1 MKLEQFAK
9 PHDQNSNQTK
19 SAAFTLI
26 ELLVVIAIIAILA
39 AMLLPALASA
49 KEKAKRTQ
57 CLNNLRQIGLGANLY
72 AGDYNDFVPP
82 GQGYNGHLNPPWVQ
96 NALTTNIVDA
106 MNSYLKIN
114 TNVSASVWT
123 CPDRASGLPYMDT
136 VYNQMIIGYSY
147 MGGIKDVGGTSGWA
161 NLSKSYSPIKLVT
174 SKSYWVLA
182 ADAILKINGQWSS
195 AVANGTSLQAE
206 YGNVPPHT
214 AGGRA
219 AGANEAFVDGSVQ
232 WCNANLMFRFNSYQG
247 ALGKTDVYWYQD
259 SVGFTPQDILRLNG
273 LQLQ

>member
-1 MKLEQFAK
+1 MNATNNVRNERRKERVG
-9 PHDQNSNQTK
+9 
-19 SAAFTLI
+19 FTLI

-57 CLNNLRQIGLGANLY
+57 CLGNTRQIGLGAILY
-72 AGDYNDFVPP
+72 SEDNNDLVPP

-106 MNSYLKIN
+106 MNSYLKVN
-114 TNVSASVWT
+114 TNGAASVWT
-123 CPDRASGLPYMDT
+123 CPDRASGLPYIDSAYT
-136 VYNQMIIGYSY
+136 QIIIGYSY
-147 MGGIKDVGGTSGWA
+147 MGGMKDVGATSGWA
-161 NLSKSYSPIKLVT
+161 NFSKSHSPVKLTT
-174 SKSYWVLA
+174 SKNYWVLA

-195 AVANGTSLQAE
+195 AIANGTALKAE

-219 AGANEAFVDGSVQ
+219 AGANEVFADGSAS
-232 WCNANLMFRFNSYQG
+232 WCKAQPMYRFNSYVG
-247 ALGKTDVYWYQD
+247 ALGNTDVYWYQESGD
-259 SVGFTPQDILRLNG
+259 FTAQDQVRLSALL
-273 LQLQ
+273 LQ